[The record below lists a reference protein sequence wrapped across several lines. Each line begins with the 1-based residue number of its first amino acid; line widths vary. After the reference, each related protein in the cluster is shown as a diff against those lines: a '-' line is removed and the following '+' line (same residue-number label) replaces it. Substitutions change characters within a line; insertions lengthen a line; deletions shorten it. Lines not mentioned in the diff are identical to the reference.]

1 MYLDV
6 NGIPTDSIFPICSVQ
21 ENEFHI
27 EKVSFITLQKKVEV
41 MNTKW
46 QNRHC
51 RKICPRFLCGDEFSE
66 TFNCQ

>member
-41 MNTKW
+41 MDTKW

-66 TFNCQ
+66 T